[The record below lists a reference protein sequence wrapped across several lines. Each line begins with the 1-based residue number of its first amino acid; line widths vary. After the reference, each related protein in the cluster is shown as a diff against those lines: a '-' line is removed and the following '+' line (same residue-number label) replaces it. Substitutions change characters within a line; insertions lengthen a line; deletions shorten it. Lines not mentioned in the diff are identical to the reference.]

1 MGLTPDNPR
10 YLLVKT
16 YASGNVSVAASSD
29 SLEVIEDLYLYN
41 QKLFDDDIKAGLIRF
56 DIYDICTEAA

>member
-10 YLLVKT
+10 YLLIKT
-16 YASGNVSVAASSD
+16 YASGRVSVAASSD
-29 SLEVIEDLYLYN
+29 SLESIEDFYLYN
-41 QKLFDDDIKAGLIRF
+41 QKLFDEDIKAGLIRF